1 MRTQD
6 VTGSVILFDVIV
18 AAVVVIATVFG
29 DENYNIR
36 KKLRNYAAFYYIE
49 YIVFPQTR
57 TTATMIQFLF
67 IEALI

>member
-6 VTGSVILFDVIV
+6 VTGSLILFDVIV
-18 AAVVVIATVFG
+18 SAAVVIATVFG
-29 DENYNIR
+29 DENDNVR
-36 KKLRNYAAFYYIE
+36 KKLRNYATFYYIV

-67 IEALI
+67 IEALV